1 MGRLCWR
8 TNSGTSWGVNK
19 ECQAADLRGLRTLK
33 CSKQETAQAI
43 LDILGPLENFRD
55 GPLTLALEALIQLS
69 IMTPKFSGDML
80 SAILHR
86 TLEAV
91 LGGPQKEEDRE
102 ELKRHFR
109 LLLGSLLMEAPNPG
123 PLLQLLSDLQGYDL
137 DKTGEAQELAACSI
151 SLLLAMAWRFPQLRM
166 TVIQPD
172 LTCFQR
178 RPKED
183 GIIIEDL

>member
-102 ELKRHFR
+102 VCPLSGLPFAR
-109 LLLGSLLMEAPNPG
+109 LFLLHTHMQHQNQCGVVVKSGRL
-123 PLLQLLSDLQGYDL
+123 
-137 DKTGEAQELAACSI
+137 
-151 SLLLAMAWRFPQLRM
+151 
-166 TVIQPD
+166 
-172 LTCFQR
+172 
-178 RPKED
+178 
-183 GIIIEDL
+183 IIWGTE